1 VSHYLEPADTKDCY
15 IRTNQTNLLNKRI
28 YKMNQAKKSFQELI
42 QGDTPVL
49 VDFYADWCGPCKQ
62 QAPIL
67 KQLTERSGDKVRV
80 IKIDVDKAHAAAEK
94 YQIRSIPTM
103 IMFKGGKTVWRKSGL
118 QPLYVLEGLVK
129 QFGE

>member
-1 VSHYLEPADTKDCY
+1 M
-15 IRTNQTNLLNKRI
+15 NK
-28 YKMNQAKKSFQELI
+28 QSFKELI

-80 IKIDVDKAHAAAEK
+80 D
-94 YQIRSIPTM
+94 
-103 IMFKGGKTVWRKSGL
+103 
-118 QPLYVLEGLVK
+118 
-129 QFGE
+129 

>member
-1 VSHYLEPADTKDCY
+1 MSK
-15 IRTNQTNLLNKRI
+15 Q
-28 YKMNQAKKSFQELI
+28 SFKELI

-67 KQLTERSGDKVRV
+67 KQLTERVGDKVRV
-80 IKIDVDKAHAAAEK
+80 IKIDVDKAQAAAQQ

-103 IMFKGGKTVWRKSGL
+103 IMFKDGKIVWRQSGV
-118 QPLYVLEGLVK
+118 QPLHALENLVK
-129 QFGE
+129 QYGS